1 MHATTLRL
9 SYYHRCPP
17 AVARHTQCLAQS
29 ANDAA
34 LPPTVDADAHV
45 APAVEKTLNVPATLL
60 PQSSATH
67 GRAAVVGSL
76 SLAPF
81 SAAPGGA
88 GLPLFT
94 PSSVAIVLLAILGA
108 RETRQQRGF
117 AVEALHTFT
126 APQSLP
132 TPASPPVLDAEAFEA
147 LQKADAER
155 RAREAAAEAVREVE
169 RRRVVE
175 AERARIEA
183 RICRV
188 FDFAVY
194 PLTLLYDVP

>member
-1 MHATTLRL
+1 
-9 SYYHRCPP
+9 
-17 AVARHTQCLAQS
+17 
-29 ANDAA
+29 
-34 LPPTVDADAHV
+34 
-45 APAVEKTLNVPATLL
+45 VETTLNVPATLL
-60 PQSSATH
+60 PQSSAKH

-94 PSSVAIVLLAILGA
+94 PPSVAIVLLAILGA

-132 TPASPPVLDAEAFEA
+132 TPAAPPVLDAEAFEA

-183 RICRV
+183 RICSV
-188 FDFAVY
+188 FDFTAY
-194 PLTLLYDVP
+194 PLT